1 MRCLICALLPKTPG
15 LQSSVRHLAAFHD
28 ATSRWLFALA
38 GGALCLA
45 VFLYVFEVVMR
56 YGFGAPTTWSVEAVQ
71 YALAVLIFC
80 ALPDITRRN
89 AHVAIDIV
97 PEALPPQVGQRL
109 SQITALLAALAC
121 GMAGWII
128 AGEAWRQFDR
138 GLMTNAANPIPRWW
152 ITAIIALGFASAA
165 LHFLRHMSHRT
176 E

>member
-1 MRCLICALLPKTPG
+1 MHR
-15 LQSSVRHLAAFHD
+15 LADFHD

-45 VFLYVFEVVMR
+45 VALYVFEVVMR
-56 YGFGAPTTWSVEAVQ
+56 YGFGAPTTWSGEAVQ

-89 AHVAIDIV
+89 AHVAIDIL
-97 PEALPPQVGQRL
+97 PEMLPPRPRFWLGRV
-109 SQITALLAALAC
+109 TALLAASAC
-121 GMAGWII
+121 AIAGWII
-128 AGEAWRQFDR
+128 AGEAARQFER

-152 ITAIIALGFASAA
+152 ITAVIALGFASAA
-165 LHFLRHMSHRT
+165 LHFLRETGRRS